1 MQVSLE
7 TTSGLERKMRVSVPA
22 DEIDT
27 QVDVKIKQTAQ
38 QVKLKGFRPG
48 KVPLSEVKR
57 RFGAGIRQEVSSEV
71 IQSSFNSAV
80 QQESVVPAGT
90 PKIEDVTLETGQD
103 LEYTAIFEVFPEV
116 EPGDFSKVTIEQ
128 PVSEV
133 NDDDLDL
140 MTDKLQEQ
148 RIEYVDV
155 DRAAAEDDKV
165 NIDFEGFIDDEP
177 FDGGKAEGSDLIIG
191 SSSMIPGFEEGLVG
205 SKAGDT
211 PELNVS
217 FPEDYQAENLA
228 GKAAVFKTI
237 VNKVSE
243 PKRPALDDEFF
254 KQFGVEEGGLSAF
267 RTEIRGNME
276 KELDRAVKQRT
287 KTQVMDSLIET
298 TAVEVPKALIDNEV
312 NRMRQEAVQ
321 QYGGSDKIDPSVL
334 PAEMFESQAQKRVT
348 LGLIVNA
355 IVEKSSLTV
364 DEDRVQKTIEEMASS
379 YDDAAQVINFYNSNE
394 QQMMQIKNMVLE
406 EQVVELLVDKATVK
420 EVKMSYEEVMESLQ
434 AEGAGE
440 KDDSDES

>member
-1 MQVSLE
+1 
-7 TTSGLERKMRVSVPA
+7 MRVSVPA

-27 QVDVKIKQTAQ
+27 KVDVKIKQTAQ

-48 KVPLSEVKR
+48 KVPISEVKR

-80 QQESVVPAGT
+80 QQESVVPAGS
-90 PKIEDVTLETGQD
+90 PKIEDVTLATGQD

-116 EPGDFSKVTIEQ
+116 ELGDFSKVTIEQ

-155 DRAAAEDDKV
+155 DRAAADKDKV
-165 NIDFEGFIDDEP
+165 NIDFEGFIEDEP
-177 FDGGKAEGSDLIIG
+177 FDGGKAEGSDLVIG

-228 GKAAVFKTI
+228 GKAAVFKTT

-276 KELDRAVKQRT
+276 KELERAVKQRT
-287 KTQVMDSLIET
+287 KTQIMDSLIET
-298 TAVEVPKALIDNEV
+298 TELEVPKALVDNEI

-364 DEDRVQKTIEEMASS
+364 DEALVQKTIEEMASS
-379 YDDAAQVINFYNSNE
+379 YEDAAQVINFYNSNE
-394 QQMMQIKNMVLE
+394 QQMIQIKNMVLE
-406 EQVVELLVDKATVK
+406 EQVVEFLVDKATVN
-420 EVKMSYEEVMESLQ
+420 EVKMSYEEVMESIQ
-434 AEGAGE
+434 SDNAGE
-440 KDDSDES
+440 G

>member
-287 KTQVMDSLIET
+287 KTQVMDSVIET

>member
-103 LEYTAIFEVFPEV
+103 LEYTAIFEVFPDV

-155 DRAAAEDDKV
+155 DRAAADKDKV

-177 FDGGKAEGSDLIIG
+177 FDGGKAEGSDLVIG

-217 FPEDYQAENLA
+217 FPEDYKGENLA
-228 GKAAVFKTI
+228 GKAAVFKTT

-298 TAVEVPKALIDNEV
+298 TELEVPKTLVDNEI

-355 IVEKSSLTV
+355 IVEKSSLIV

-406 EQVVELLVDKATVK
+406 EQVVELFVDKATVK

>member
-22 DEIDT
+22 EEIDT

-90 PKIEDVTLETGQD
+90 PQIEDVKLESGQD
-103 LEYTAIFEVFPEV
+103 LEYTAIFEVFPDV
-116 EPGDFSKVTIEQ
+116 VPGDFSKVTIEQ
-128 PVSEV
+128 PVSAV
-133 NDDDLDL
+133 NDDDLEL

-148 RIEYVDV
+148 RIKYVDV
-155 DRAAAEDDKV
+155 DRVAADKDKV

-177 FDGGKAEGSDLIIG
+177 FDGGIAEGSDIIIG

-228 GKAAVFKTI
+228 GKAAVFKTT

-243 PKRPALDDEFF
+243 PKRPDLDDEFF

-267 RTEIRGNME
+267 RTEIRANME
-276 KELDRAVKQRT
+276 KELERAVKQRT

-298 TAVEVPKALIDNEV
+298 TELEVPKALVDNEI

-379 YDDAAQVINFYNSNE
+379 YEDAAQIINFYNSNE
-394 QQMMQIKNMVLE
+394 QQMIQIKNMVLE
-406 EQVVELLVDKATVK
+406 EQVVEFLVDKATVN
-420 EVKMSYEEVMESLQ
+420 EVKMSYEEVMESIQ
-434 AEGAGE
+434 SDNAGE
-440 KDDSDES
+440 G

>member
-7 TTSGLERKMRVSVPA
+7 TTSGLERKLRVSVPA
-22 DEIDT
+22 DEIET
-27 QVDVKIKQTAQ
+27 QIDDKIKQTAQ

-48 KVPLSEVKR
+48 KVPLREVKR
-57 RFGAGIRQEVSSEV
+57 RFGDGIRQEVSSDV

-90 PKIEDVTLETGQD
+90 PKIEDVTSEAGQD

-128 PVSEV
+128 LVSEV

-140 MTDKLQEQ
+140 MTDKLQKQ
-148 RIEYVDV
+148 RIEYVEV
-155 DRAAAEDDKV
+155 ERAAVEGDKLS
-165 NIDFEGFIDDEP
+165 IDFEGFVDDEP
-177 FDGGKAEGSDLIIG
+177 FDGNKAEGTDLVLG
-191 SSSMIPGFEEGLVG
+191 SGSMIPGFEDGLAG
-205 SKAGDT
+205 AKAGET

-217 FPEDYQAENLA
+217 FPDDYHAENLA
-228 GKAAVFKTI
+228 GKAAVFKTT
-237 VNKVSE
+237 VNNVSE

-254 KQFGVEEGGLSAF
+254 KLFGVEEGGLSAF

-287 KTQVMDSLIET
+287 KTQVMDGLIET
-298 TAVEVPKALIDNEV
+298 TEIEVPKALVDNEID
-312 NRMRQEAVQ
+312 RLRQEAVQ

-334 PAEMFESQAQKRVT
+334 PAEMFESQAQKRVS

-355 IVEKSSLTV
+355 IVEKSELVV
-364 DEDRVQKTIEEMASS
+364 DEDRVQKTIEEMANS
-379 YDDAAQVINFYNSNE
+379 YEDSAQVINFYNSNE
-394 QQMMQIKNMVLE
+394 QQMMQIKNLVLE
-406 EQVVELLVDKATVK
+406 EQVVEFLVDKASVK

-434 AEGAGE
+434 AEGATQQGE
-440 KDDSDES
+440 T